1 MKSAYQLAFSEK
13 TKLAQP
19 EAFNQPSV
27 NILKEKVWKVPTLP
41 KSRVFL
47 WKVLNGDL
55 PVTALMESRGMK
67 MDNRCQ
73 ICGEQG
79 ESINHILFACTTA
92 RQVWAISG
100 IPNPR
105 VGFNQSSIFENIIYL
120 LGMKQDRMED
130 NRSLR
135 TWPWVLWIIWKDRN
149 DLLFKSVLPNP
160 SNILLRPKHET
171 KEWFEAQI
179 VEKNLQLEMQV
190 KPKKGRAKWK
200 RLH

>member
-1 MKSAYQLAFSEK
+1 
-13 TKLAQP
+13 
-19 EAFNQPSV
+19 
-27 NILKEKVWKVPTLP
+27 
-41 KSRVFL
+41 
-47 WKVLNGDL
+47 
-55 PVTALMESRGMK
+55 
-67 MDNRCQ
+67 
-73 ICGEQG
+73 
-79 ESINHILFACTTA
+79 
-92 RQVWAISG
+92 
-100 IPNPR
+100 
-105 VGFNQSSIFENIIYL
+105 
-120 LGMKQDRMED
+120 MKQDRMED